1 MITISANA
9 CVHRRNDGIAVVV
22 SPVKF
27 LWYRRTMITV
37 EVNGEVIHR
46 KVKTPK
52 ESTSSTNAYLD
63 KKFDD
68 VVQSMVAELH
78 ISNTMKIKH
87 EAAQRALNNRSSKMT
102 KAYMILD
109 LQYGSTGKG
118 LLAGYLAEQKQ
129 PDVVAT
135 AWMPNAGHT
144 YIDGRGRKYVHC
156 MLANGIVSPKLKT
169 VLIGAGS
176 VIDTVGLMKEITN
189 ARDNLIGKRII
200 IHPHAVVVT
209 QAHRDEERKNVK
221 IGSTMKGSGAAIV
234 DRIARNPDASP
245 VAEECIEQSW
255 LDAIAQ
261 MGIAIQVSATEYDDA
276 IRDAELIQIEGAQGY
291 SLSIYH
297 GQYPYTT
304 SRDVTPAQVMAD
316 TCMPWNLDVEVYG
329 TMRTYPIRVA
339 NRYDENGKMIGT
351 SGGCY
356 NDQEEIQWSDIGI
369 EAEKTTVTK
378 LPRRIFTFSEQQ
390 TREAIFRCAPD
401 YIFLNFANY
410 LTSKEQ
416 LDDMINIIEECGG
429 NVTHIGR
436 GATKNDVRQIDPSIG

>member
-1 MITISANA
+1 
-9 CVHRRNDGIAVVV
+9 
-22 SPVKF
+22 
-27 LWYRRTMITV
+27 
-37 EVNGEVIHR
+37 
-46 KVKTPK
+46 
-52 ESTSSTNAYLD
+52 
-63 KKFDD
+63 
-68 VVQSMVAELH
+68 
-78 ISNTMKIKH
+78 MKIEQGSTKT
-87 EAAQRALNNRSSKMT
+87 ELNISDWQAADINAEFDKQFTSAQKLQLLNNRSSKMT

-144 YIDGRGRKYVHC
+144 YIDGRGRKYIHC

-401 YIFLNFANY
+401 YIFLNFVNY

>member
-1 MITISANA
+1 M
-9 CVHRRNDGIAVVV
+9 
-22 SPVKF
+22 K
-27 LWYRRTMITV
+27 
-37 EVNGEVIHR
+37 
-46 KVKTPK
+46 PK
-52 ESTSSTNAYLD
+52 
-63 KKFDD
+63 
-68 VVQSMVAELH
+68 QP
-78 ISNTMKIKH
+78 
-87 EAAQRALNNRSSKMT
+87 
-102 KAYMILD
+102 KAYMIID

-118 LLAGYLAEQKQ
+118 LLAGYLAMEKK
-129 PDVVAT
+129 PDVIAT

-144 YIDGRGRKYVHC
+144 YIDSHGRRYVHC
-156 MLANGIVSPKLKT
+156 MLGNGIVSPNLTT

-176 VIDTVGLMKEITN
+176 VIDTIGLMDEIVGS
-189 ARDNLIGKRII
+189 RDHLIGKRII

-234 DRIARNPDASP
+234 DRIARNPDAIP
-245 VAEECIEQSW
+245 VAEECIQQSW
-255 LDAIAQ
+255 LDQIAQ
-261 MGIAIQVSATEYDDA
+261 MGISIQVSATEYDDA
-276 IRDAELIQIEGAQGY
+276 IRDAKLIQIEGAQGY

-316 TCMPWNLDVEVYG
+316 TCMPWDLDVEVYG

-356 NDQEEIQWSDIGI
+356 NDQEEIQWSDVGI
-369 EAEKTTVTK
+369 EAETTTVTK

-401 YIFLNFANY
+401 YIFLNFVNY
-410 LTSKEQ
+410 
-416 LDDMINIIEECGG
+416 INGEDEVNRIINTIERNGAA
-429 NVTHIGR
+429 VTHIGL
-436 GATKNDVRQIDPSIG
+436 GATVDDIRVRYQ

>member
-1 MITISANA
+1 MEIKQGSTKTELSISDWQAADINA
-9 CVHRRNDGIAVVV
+9 EFD
-22 SPVKF
+22 KQF
-27 LWYRRTMITV
+27 
-37 EVNGEVIHR
+37 
-46 KVKTPK
+46 
-52 ESTSSTNAYLD
+52 TS
-63 KKFDD
+63 
-68 VVQSMVAELH
+68 
-78 ISNTMKIKH
+78 
-87 EAAQRALNNRSSKMT
+87 AQKLQLLNNRSSKMT
-102 KAYMILD
+102 QDQAQANTILVSQHQAVDINVEFDKYFSAAQKMEMLNKRINPTTPKAYMILD

-356 NDQEEIQWSDIGI
+356 NDQEEIEWSDIGI

-401 YIFLNFANY
+401 YIFLNFVNY

-416 LDDMINIIEECGG
+416 LDDMISIIAECGG
-429 NVTHIGR
+429 NVTHIGT
-436 GATKNDVRQIDPSIG
+436 GATKNDVSQIG